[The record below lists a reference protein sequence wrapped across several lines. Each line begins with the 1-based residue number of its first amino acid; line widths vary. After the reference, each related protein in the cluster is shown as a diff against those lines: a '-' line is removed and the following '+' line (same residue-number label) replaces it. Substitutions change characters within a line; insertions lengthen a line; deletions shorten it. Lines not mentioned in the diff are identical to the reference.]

1 MIDFPDWFVALMVA
15 ALALGGALPVSGP
28 LAVVGYLRA
37 GRHPYR
43 NAVWYWAWSTVVSAA
58 IMSACIVLRIF
69 FVAAVL
75 DWALLWTLAW
85 YLLPDEHR
93 ARLLHRRPP
102 HPHPQNQSYQPPY
115 PPYQP
120 YQPLHAQQ
128 YAGRPR

>member
-28 LAVVGYLRA
+28 LAAVGYLRA
-37 GRHPYR
+37 CRHPLW
-43 NAVWYWAWSTVVSAA
+43 NGFWYWAWSTVLSAA
-58 IMSACIVLRIF
+58 IMTACIVLRIF

-85 YLLPDEHR
+85 YLLPHEHR
-93 ARLLHRRPP
+93 ARLLRRRPP
-102 HPHPQNQSYQPPY
+102 HPHPQYQPPY
-115 PPYQP
+115 PQ
-120 YQPLHAQQ
+120 LHTQQ